1 MADADNNNINPPAP
15 EGTINNQ
22 SPPME
27 PLPPVDNNPVMAA
40 AMPPPIDVKFG
51 DVIPNSKPREV
62 EQVTESYVY
71 RDFASADPGQLEPGI
86 AHKNMPPSALQS
98 QKLPSKLAA
107 MLQDPGELVFVVFR
121 MMCTRLNFIHL
132 LLNYNLF
139 KTS

>member
-98 QKLPSKLAA
+98 QKLLSKLAA
-107 MLQDPGELVFVVFR
+107 MLQDPGEFVFVV
-121 MMCTRLNFIHL
+121 
-132 LLNYNLF
+132 
-139 KTS
+139 

>member
-27 PLPPVDNNPVMAA
+27 PLPPVDNNPVMAAA

-107 MLQDPGELVFVVFR
+107 MLSDPGECLVD
-121 MMCTRLNFIHL
+121 LIE
-132 LLNYNLF
+132 
-139 KTS
+139 